1 MIRRPVELLSLT
13 LLGGWVASLL
23 GSSEWAPVMGCLLGA
38 TVWILIDNIRA
49 ARVLAWLRHG
59 NASRAPTMSGVWE
72 EVVERARK
80 GFKVLNRKARK
91 SEARL
96 QEFLAALQASPN
108 GVVMLDRNSH
118 IEWCNFTAAQHLGF
132 DSKRDLHQQIRNL
145 IRDPAFIAFLN
156 KGDYSKSIEIDG
168 RDALPGHPHRI
179 SIYIHVYGKGRRLML
194 TRDVTALEQAEAM
207 RRDFVANVSH
217 EIRTPLTVVTG
228 FIETLLTLP
237 LADEERERYLRLMEA
252 QAHRMQGLVS
262 DLLTLS
268 RLEGSPIP
276 GSAEWVRGEDLLQ
289 QALNES
295 RALSDLL
302 SGGQHEWVV
311 VDSPSVEVAGS
322 RSELVSALTNL
333 LNNAVRHTPAG
344 SQVKVGWRLLPDD
357 GVEFYVEDNGPG
369 IAAEH
374 LPRLTERFYRVD
386 RSRSRETGGTGLG
399 LAIVKHVAQRHGGQ
413 MLVQSTVGKGSVF
426 SITLPPSRVLTTA

>member
-1 MIRRPVELLSLT
+1 MIRRSVELLSLT
-13 LLGGWVASLL
+13 LFGGWLAASF
-23 GSSEWAPVMGCLLGA
+23 GSSQWAPVMGCLMGSGGWL
-38 TVWILIDNIRA
+38 IIDNIRA
-49 ARVLAWLRHG
+49 ARVLSWLRHG
-59 NASRAPTMSGVWE
+59 NASRAPSTSGVWE
-72 EVVERARK
+72 EVTDRARK

-91 SEARL
+91 SDARL

-108 GVVMLDRNSH
+108 GVVMLDRDAH

-156 KGDYSKSIEIDG
+156 QGDYSKSVEIDG

-194 TRDVTALEQAEAM
+194 TRDVTALEQADAM

-217 EIRTPLTVVTG
+217 EIRTPLTVVSG

-237 LADEERERYLRLMEA
+237 LSDEDRERYLRLMEVQA
-252 QAHRMQGLVS
+252 QRMQGLVS

-276 GSAEWVRGEDLLQ
+276 GSAEWVSGADLLQ
-289 QALNES
+289 QALGES
-295 RALSDLL
+295 KALSDLL
-302 SGGQHEWVV
+302 SHGQHEWIVP
-311 VDSPSVEVAGS
+311 DSPSIEIAGS
-322 RSELVSALTNL
+322 RSELVSAMTNL

-344 SQVKVGWRLLPDD
+344 STVKTGWRLTEDD
-357 GVEFYVEDNGPG
+357 GVEFFVEDNGPG
-369 IAAEH
+369 IASEH

-399 LAIVKHVAQRHGGQ
+399 LAIVKHVALRHGGQ
-413 MLVQSTVGKGSVF
+413 MLVQSTQGKGSVF
-426 SITLPPSRVLTTA
+426 AISLPPSRVLIT